1 MRAVA
6 ALLPPLILAAALAGC
21 GSPCQD
27 LADRICACQPAGS
40 LRDSCAS
47 SVGNQIGGSGQHP
60 QSADQKYCQ
69 SLLDG
74 TATQPACP
82 DPGKDSEACNFMQ
95 TPQGKVACGLSFQ
108 Q

>member
-1 MRAVA
+1 MRALA
-6 ALLPPLILAAALAGC
+6 ALLAPVILAAALAGC

-40 LRDSCAS
+40 LCDSCTS

-60 QSADQKYCQ
+60 EAADQKYCQ

-74 TATQPACP
+74 TAAQPACP
-82 DPGKDSEACNFMQ
+82 DPAVDAEACNTMQ
-95 TPQGKVACGLSFQ
+95 TPQGKIECGLAFPQ
-108 Q
+108 